1 MRGPSILAVSLRRG
15 LRRPTL
21 SRSRL
26 GSLVIFLFLA
36 LLSAFM
42 VLPAVYSFVQSIK
55 PMEELFIYPP
65 RFFVSRPTFENYLTA
80 LSLADNLWIPFSRY
94 AFNSVFISGLGTFL
108 YIFIASLAAYPL
120 AKSKMP
126 GKTVLSRIIVFTML
140 FNATATAIPQ
150 YIVMTKLQIIDTY
163 LAAIL
168 PLMAQTVGVFL
179 MQQFITSSL
188 PDSTLEAAR
197 IDGASE
203 FRIFFRIVMPS
214 VKPGWLTLLIFTF
227 QRYWSNSSPLIYSE
241 ELKQITSV
249 LSSVAAGGIARAGA
263 GAAVSIL
270 LMIPPLLIFIYS
282 QSSVM
287 ETMSHSGLK

>member
-80 LSLADNLWIPFSRY
+80 LSLADNLSIPFSRY